1 MLPVMPAQYSV
12 HSTARLLFTL
22 LVPRLWVSM
31 VFLVRKVP
39 SMAPRSPTVASE
51 LAQLLYRQMPAVL
64 AAHLINSALVVF
76 ALWYSAERALLLA
89 WAAAI
94 AVLALVRVLVWL
106 RFRRRAPSNGEFDA
120 ARWTGYF
127 TAGSL
132 AAGVVWGSAVLLFV
146 SPEKPESL
154 ILFSFV
160 IGGMAAGAVTT
171 LSSHP
176 PAFYAYI
183 LTSVLPLAAALLA
196 LGDRTGLAMGGMVGA
211 YVVALL
217 VIGRNFNAVLVKAIE
232 INAQNKHLLTEME
245 GEVQARTAALTAANR
260 RLEIEIEERRSAQA
274 QVEDARAEAE
284 RANQAKSRFL
294 AAASHDLRQPL
305 QSMFMFADVLRH
317 HVADTRGGETL
328 NHIERS
334 LDVLKEMLDSL
345 LDVSRLDVNVIHP
358 ALAAVAVQPLLDD
371 IADDYRRIAEGKGV
385 VLSCG
390 RRCEARA
397 TSDPNLLARMVRNLV
412 ENAIRYTHRGRVS
425 LSARVAGDSIHVDV
439 EDTGIGIAPDQL
451 GRIFEEFHQVGNP
464 ERDKA
469 RGLGLGLAIVQRLST
484 ILDHPV
490 TVTSTLGQGSTFS
503 ITLPLAPATGAVA
516 AALPAATEAE
526 DGDGRQVM
534 LIDDDE
540 AVLQALGGVFQG
552 WGYLVVMAGSED
564 EALSRL
570 LPGASPPQLIVAD
583 YRLRGGR
590 VGTDAIRHIR
600 ERCAAPVPGI
610 VLTGET
616 DEEFLA
622 EAEAL
627 GAIVLHKPVTSLQL
641 AAVLKR
647 LFADAA

>member
-1 MLPVMPAQYSV
+1 
-12 HSTARLLFTL
+12 
-22 LVPRLWVSM
+22 
-31 VFLVRKVP
+31 
-39 SMAPRSPTVASE
+39 MAPRSPTVAAE
-51 LAQLLYRQMPAVL
+51 LAQLLYKQMPAVL

-76 ALWYSAERALLLA
+76 ALWYSAERAVLLA

-94 AVLALVRVLVWL
+94 AVLALVRVLGWL
-106 RFRRRAPSNGEFDA
+106 RFRRRARANGEFAA

-146 SPEKPESL
+146 TPDKPASL

-183 LTSVLPLAAALLA
+183 LTSVLPLVAALLA
-196 LGDRTGLAMGGMVGA
+196 LGDRTGLAMGGMVSA
-211 YVVALL
+211 FVIALL

-232 INAQNKHLLTEME
+232 INTQNKHLLAEME

-260 RLEIEIEERRSAQA
+260 RLEIEIEERRNAQA
-274 QVEDARAEAE
+274 QVEEARAEAE

-305 QSMFMFADVLRH
+305 QSLFMFASVLRH
-317 HVADTRGGETL
+317 HVAGTRGSETL
-328 NHIERS
+328 THIERS
-334 LDVLKEMLDSL
+334 LDALKGMLDSL
-345 LDVSRLDVNVIHP
+345 LDVSRLDVNVIRP
-358 ALAAVAVQPLLDD
+358 ELAAVALQPLLDD
-371 IADDYRRIAEGKGV
+371 IVDDYRRIAEGKGL
-385 VLSCG
+385 VLSFG
-390 RRCEARA
+390 GRCEARV

-412 ENAIRYTHRGRVS
+412 ENAIRYTERGRVS
-425 LSARVAGDSIHVDV
+425 LSARVAGDKVHVDI
-439 EDTGIGIAPDQL
+439 EDSGIGIAPDQL
-451 GRIFEEFHQVGNP
+451 GRIFEEFHQVGNS

-484 ILDHPV
+484 ILNHPV
-490 TVTSTLGQGSTFS
+490 TVTSTLGKGSTFS
-503 ITLPLAPATGAVA
+503 IMLPLAPATSAVA
-516 AALPAATEAE
+516 GLPPAATEAE
-526 DGDGRQVM
+526 DGEGRQVV

-540 AVLQALGGVFQG
+540 GVLRALGGAFEG
-552 WGYLVVMAGSED
+552 WGYVVVMAGSED

-570 LPGASPPQLIVAD
+570 LPGAGPPHLIVAD
-583 YRLRGGR
+583 YRLRDGR

-600 ERCAAPVPGI
+600 ERCATPVPGI

-616 DEEFLA
+616 GDEFLA

-627 GAIVLHKPVTSLQL
+627 GATVLHKPATPQQL
-641 AAVLKR
+641 AGVLKR
-647 LFADAA
+647 LFADAG